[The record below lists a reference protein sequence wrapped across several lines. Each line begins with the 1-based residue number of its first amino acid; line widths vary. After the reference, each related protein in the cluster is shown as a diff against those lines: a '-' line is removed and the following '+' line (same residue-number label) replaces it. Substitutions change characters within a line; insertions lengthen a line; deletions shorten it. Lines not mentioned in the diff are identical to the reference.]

1 MQGQGIVTVTSLR
14 NPRRELA
21 KELEAR
27 RQLEGRDKQENME
40 REARQEGGVF
50 TLVFTEISCATAFGL
65 RSTVTRSHVIQNSL
79 DTPVARFQATI
90 TFAGMTSNLENGH
103 E

>member
-1 MQGQGIVTVTSLR
+1 VQGQGIVTVTSLR

-50 TLVFTEISCATAFGL
+50 TLVFTEIRCDGL
-65 RSTVTRSHVIQNSL
+65 RSSVYGYKKPRDTEFTRY
-79 DTPVARFQATI
+79 
-90 TFAGMTSNLENGH
+90 TSGSISSYNYIRRH
-103 E
+103 DIKS